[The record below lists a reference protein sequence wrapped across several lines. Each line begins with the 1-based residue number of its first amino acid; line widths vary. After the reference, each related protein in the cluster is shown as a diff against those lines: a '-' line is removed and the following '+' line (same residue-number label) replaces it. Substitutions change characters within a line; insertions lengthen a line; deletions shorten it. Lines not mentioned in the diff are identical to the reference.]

1 MTYLSGQLRAN
12 RLKAVEDYKKKH
24 GRDPS
29 AFLLSEDWMS
39 DEISN
44 KDTDTEENAK
54 AYRAEL
60 AKEANLSQSDVEAG
74 QAVWEVIRPAWR
86 SEMVSS

>member
-1 MTYLSGQLRAN
+1 MSGQLCVN
-12 RLKAVEDYKKKH
+12 RLKVVKDYKKKH

-29 AFLLSEDWMS
+29 TLLLSEDWMS
-39 DEISN
+39 DEISD
-44 KDTDTEENAK
+44 KDTDDEEK
-54 AYRAEL
+54 AEEYRVEL
-60 AKEANLSQSDVEAG
+60 AKKANLSASDMEAG